1 MRQAGTMNEATKKL
15 LIVDDDSGLRRQL
28 RWAFDSYRVSLAE
41 DRQTALELL
50 ATERPP
56 VVILDLGLPPDAD
69 GPTEGLATLEQIL
82 NQAPATKVVMM
93 TGQAERAY
101 AVQAVAKGAYDFYQK
116 PVEIEV
122 LGLIVDRA
130 YRLWSLE
137 DEHQRMSMAGPGV
150 VIPGLIMVNRNM
162 QKITDTVAKL
172 ANSDVGALI
181 IGESG
186 TGKELMARGIHMLS
200 ARSENVFVPINCAA
214 IPDPLLESELFGHE
228 KGAFTGAVKTIMGKV
243 ELADGGTLFLDEI
256 GDLGM
261 SLQAK
266 LLRFLQERVIERV
279 GGRRQIEVDVRVI
292 SATNQELPDLIKEGR
307 FREDLYYRISEFT
320 IAIPPLRERPDDAIV
335 IANHILQEFTREQG
349 RQVHGFSNEALV
361 AISSH
366 TWPGNVRELQNRI
379 KRAVITAHGRQIGPA
394 DLELEISGES
404 ILPETLKATRER
416 AEREAILS
424 ALKLASGNVTK
435 AAKILDISRPKLYD
449 LMRYHHV
456 KV

>member
-307 FREDLYYRISEFT
+307 FREDLYYRIKAARCTAS
-320 IAIPPLRERPDDAIV
+320 A
-335 IANHILQEFTREQG
+335 TRRWWPFHRTLG
-349 RQVHGFSNEALV
+349 RATCGSYRIGSSAPSLPRM
-361 AISSH
+361 AGRSAPRISS
-366 TWPGNVRELQNRI
+366 
-379 KRAVITAHGRQIGPA
+379 
-394 DLELEISGES
+394 
-404 ILPETLKATRER
+404 
-416 AEREAILS
+416 
-424 ALKLASGNVTK
+424 
-435 AAKILDISRPKLYD
+435 
-449 LMRYHHV
+449 
-456 KV
+456 